1 MATLSSILAWRV
13 PCTEEPGRLQSLG
26 LHRIIHDRS
35 DLACTQSLFAVILEP
50 KEIKSVVVS
59 TFPPLF
65 AQSDGTRCLAFHI
78 RYSAYKVNKQDDN
91 IQP

>member
-26 LHRIIHDRS
+26 LHRIVHDRS
-35 DLACTQSLFAVILEP
+35 DLARTQSLSAVILEP
-50 KEIKSVVVS
+50 KEIKFVVVS

-65 AQSDGTRCLAFHI
+65 AQSDGTGCHDLRFLNVEF
-78 RYSAYKVNKQDDN
+78 
-91 IQP
+91 